1 MLAEK
6 SRMNRR
12 TFAQLLTAAALAPTT
27 FAQSP
32 KPRFSVMLWALA
44 RQLPFDRCLEIVSQA
59 GYQSVELVG
68 EFHKWSPTDTQ
79 RFNARLQELHLT
91 VDSMSGVDTGFALP
105 DQSTLFLQQFTE
117 QLRWARALNCPQIIL
132 LSGKLLDSVSPAA
145 QRQASID
152 NLKRASE
159 LAAEHNIEIVIEP
172 IDRLENPTIY
182 LSTVADA
189 FDIVRSA
196 ARPNLKVLYD
206 LFHEQR
212 DHGNLLEKLTKNIDL
227 IGLIHIADVPGRNEP
242 GTGEINFANIYREL
256 ARLHYSRYLA
266 MEFYPT
272 YDPVATLRNAREEA
286 QRYL

>member
-1 MLAEK
+1 
-6 SRMNRR
+6 MNRR

-272 YDPVATLRNAREEA
+272 HDPVATLRNAREEA